1 MAVVS
6 NGSIPKNMR
15 IYSKQTE
22 VWKLDEMYDTG
33 GWWRSSQRVVAEK
46 PVVIEVVGRKGF
58 AVNRDSAGFNK
69 TAEKW
74 SSAQTWGYVELK
86 PLSRLE
92 LLLSQDEEVGEIYE
106 DRPNDPMTGLQ
117 LITLEIRGEG
127 GRAWKVKASDG
138 YVYDLREDALLEA
151 MMTVGVQPGG
161 LVNGDWVWCVQ
172 GSQMKLIRV
181 GSATHS
187 ALTETTDRKGLKP
200 IPAKQL
206 IQYHLYER
214 PAGQQDLYLGILRQ
228 GGKNFQLW
236 YEGLMAYNEDDLK
249 MALSGD
255 GTYIDRYSG
264 STGGTRHLIC
274 GYHLGMKSSHPCVED
289 KGLYEGVTVT
299 NEVLARTYAEAIAAG
314 AITTIQ
320 SHIESY
326 RTFDT
331 NNRYRYYYGPEADRP
346 TKARYRVLGETAR
359 SEAVSRIET
368 SLLNGISLSNPALVE
383 RVNAAYNINW

>member
-6 NGSIPKNMR
+6 QGSIPTNMR

-22 VWKLDEMYDTG
+22 LWKLDEMYDTR
-33 GWWRSSQRVVAEK
+33 GWWRSSQKVVGDK
-46 PVVIEVVGRKGF
+46 PVILEVVGRKGF

-69 TAEKW
+69 TAERW
-74 SSAQTWGYVELK
+74 STAKTWGYIELK
-86 PLSRLE
+86 PISRLE

-172 GSQMKLIRV
+172 GSQMRLVRV
-181 GSATHS
+181 GSATHAS
-187 ALTETTDRKGLKP
+187 LTETTEKKSLKP

-206 IQYHLYER
+206 IQYHIYER

-228 GGKNFQLW
+228 GGKNFQVW
-236 YEGLMAYNEDDLK
+236 YEGLAVYHHDDLK
-249 MALSGD
+249 MALCGD
-255 GTYIDRYSG
+255 GTYIDRYSNG
-264 STGGTRHLIC
+264 NTRHLIT
-274 GYHLGMKSSHPCVED
+274 GYSIGIKSSHPCVED
-289 KGLYEGVTVT
+289 KGLYEGVTIS
-299 NEVLARTYAEAIAAG
+299 NEVMARTYAENIAA
-314 AITTIQ
+314 TTITQIQ
-320 SHIESY
+320 SYIENY

-331 NNRYRYYYGPEADRP
+331 HHQNRWYYGPEADRP

-359 SEAVSRIET
+359 SETISKIET
-368 SLLNGISLSNPALVE
+368 GLLNGIPLSNPALVE
-383 RVNAAYNINW
+383 RINHAFNNVGW